1 MERCDE
7 ETAWLAAMQLKGV
20 GDKALR
26 DVNSVY
32 AIEDFIEALKLGN
45 LDRLSWTESRK
56 KKIIDYYKDNS
67 DYINEKAKEYQDYCE
82 KKNIGILLQTDNIS
96 KSLQE
101 NFYVMPPVLFYRGN
115 IDLLKEKVAR
125 VAVIGARRCTR
136 DGKEK
141 AIDIAS
147 KEVSNGKVIVSGM
160 AKGIDSYAHTAALK
174 AGGTTIAV
182 LGNGIDICYPTEH
195 EELMET
201 IIEKGLVISQFLP
214 GASPRQYQFPVRNR
228 LIAGLSEKV
237 YVVEAAR
244 NSGTNTTV
252 QFAKDY
258 GIEVESAYNI

>member
-1 MERCDE
+1 MSLERCNE
-7 ETAWLAAMQLKGV
+7 EVAWLTAMQLKGI

-26 DVNSVY
+26 DVNTVY
-32 AIEDFIEALKLGN
+32 AIDDFLEALKLGN

-56 KKIIDYYKDNS
+56 KKILNYYKDCG
-67 DYINEKAKEYQDYCE
+67 DYIYEKAKEYQAYCV

-96 KSLQE
+96 KSLHD
-101 NFYVMPPVLFYRGN
+101 NFYAMPSVLFYRGN
-115 IDLLKEKVAR
+115 IDLLKESINR

-141 AIDIAS
+141 AIEIAS

-160 AKGIDSYAHTAALK
+160 AKGIDAYAHTAALK
-174 AGGTTIAV
+174 VGGTTIAV

-252 QFAKDY
+252 KFARDY
-258 GIEVESAYNI
+258 GVEIIRI